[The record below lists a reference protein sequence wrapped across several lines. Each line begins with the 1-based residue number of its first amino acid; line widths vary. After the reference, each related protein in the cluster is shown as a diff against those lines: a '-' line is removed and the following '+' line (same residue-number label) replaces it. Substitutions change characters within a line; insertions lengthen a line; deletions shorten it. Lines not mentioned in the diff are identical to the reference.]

1 MIESSKTPSNSA
13 VSLAEVTLLASGQ
26 LRLRVT
32 GGSMLPALIP
42 GDVVQFQSCIAEQ
55 TEPGDVVL
63 FRREDRFVVHRVVN
77 KTSDGLLTQ
86 GDALAQPD
94 LPVSSA
100 EVIGKVVGVS
110 RRGIIVKQDRR
121 SALSLTLSRWLL
133 GRSDLA
139 TRLLLRWHR
148 QSKQAVA

>member
-1 MIESSKTPSNSA
+1 
-13 VSLAEVTLLASGQ
+13 
-26 LRLRVT
+26 
-32 GGSMLPALIP
+32 MLPALIP
-42 GDVVQFQSCIAEQ
+42 GDVVQFHSCAAEHA
-55 TEPGDVVL
+55 EAGDVVL
-63 FRREDRFVVHRVVN
+63 FRRGERFVVHRVVT

-100 EVIGKVVGVS
+100 DVIGKMVGIT
-110 RRGIIVKQDRR
+110 RRGNVVKQHRR
-121 SALSLTLSRWLL
+121 SGPSLYFSRLLL

-148 QSKQAVA
+148 QSNRAAV